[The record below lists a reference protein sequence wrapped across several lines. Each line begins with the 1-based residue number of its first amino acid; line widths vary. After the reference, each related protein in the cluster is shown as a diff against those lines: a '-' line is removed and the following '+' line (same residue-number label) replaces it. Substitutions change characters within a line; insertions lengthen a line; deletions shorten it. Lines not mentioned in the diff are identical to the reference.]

1 MWDYTDKVKD
11 YFFNPKNAGVL
22 SDANAVGEVG
32 AIACG
37 DALKLMLKVD
47 PETEVITEA
56 RFQTFG
62 CGSAIASSS
71 ALTEIVIGKTLN
83 EALALTNQDIADFLG
98 GLPPEKMHCSVMGYE
113 ALQAAVANFRGET
126 WEDDHEEGALV
137 CKCFGVDEGVIER
150 AVKVNKLTTPEQVTF
165 YTKAGGGCLTCFEAI
180 EEVLARVNADMVSE
194 GLIAASAAYRIG
206 SVDPRAL
213 KGKPR
218 VGNGKD
224 KENGSAKE
232 KAAPAGQSIQ
242 AGAQPIQ
249 VPLSATAPKQSPL
262 ASLVPPLSKPAP
274 LTPGAAHQ
282 ADRQGHRGVAPL
294 PPAGWRRLR
303 AGGCGRQH
311 GEREALRRLHRL
323 PDGLRDHIRRAATP
337 DGEAGHAAAR
347 RAGEVS
353 GRR

>member
-180 EEVLARVNADMVSE
+180 EDVLARVNADMVAE

-224 KENGSAKE
+224 KEPAKE
-232 KAAPAGQSIQ
+232 KAAPAGQPIQ

-262 ASLVPPLSKPAP
+262 ASLVPPLTAPAP
-274 LTPGAAHQ
+274 LTQVQRIKLIDKAIEELRPFLQQDGGDCELVDVDGNTVSVKLSGACIGCQMASVTIS
-282 ADRQGHRGVAPL
+282 GVQQRLMEKLGMPL
-294 PPAGWRRLR
+294 RVVP
-303 AGGCGRQH
+303 
-311 GEREALRRLHRL
+311 
-323 PDGLRDHIRRAATP
+323 
-337 DGEAGHAAAR
+337 
-347 RAGEVS
+347 VK
-353 GRR
+353 

>member
-22 SDANAVGEVG
+22 ADANAVGEVG

-56 RFQTFG
+56 KFQTFG

-71 ALTEIVIGKTLN
+71 ALTEIVLGKTLD

-113 ALQAAVANFRGET
+113 ALQAAVAHFRGES

-150 AVKVNKLTTPEQVTF
+150 AVRVNKLTTPEQVTF

-180 EEVLARVNADMVSE
+180 EDVLARVNAQMVDD
-194 GLIAASAAYRIG
+194 GLIEASAAYRIG
-206 SVDPRAL
+206 AIDPRAL

-218 VGNGKD
+218 LGNGA
-224 KENGSAKE
+224 G
-232 KAAPAGQSIQ
+232 KAGATPAGH
-242 AGAQPIQ
+242 AIQ
-249 VPLSATAPKQSPL
+249 VPLSAITPAVPPKQSPL
-262 ASLVPPLSKPAP
+262 AALVPPPAGPAP
-274 LTPGAAHQ
+274 LTAVQRIKLIDKAIEDLRPFLQQDGGDCELVDVDGNTVSVKLSGACIGCQMASVTIS
-282 ADRQGHRGVAPL
+282 GVQQRLMEKLGMPL
-294 PPAGWRRLR
+294 RVVP
-303 AGGCGRQH
+303 
-311 GEREALRRLHRL
+311 
-323 PDGLRDHIRRAATP
+323 
-337 DGEAGHAAAR
+337 
-347 RAGEVS
+347 VK
-353 GRR
+353 